1 MIDVLNTKKVS
12 HWNPDMRVPK
22 ILRGSPAALRYMEGG
37 GCESKAGCVRPLF
50 SSAFVGMIG
59 GLGIMYILF
68 SNMEAWK
75 NKDLEECLLL
85 GSPTELLS

>member
-1 MIDVLNTKKVS
+1 MGIPGT
-12 HWNPDMRVPK
+12 WPGMMGR
-22 ILRGSPAALRYMEGG
+22 PAALRYWAGG
-37 GCESKAGCVRPLF
+37 GWHTTAGCGGGVRPLF

-85 GSPTELLS
+85 GSPTELLY

>member
-1 MIDVLNTKKVS
+1 M
-12 HWNPDMRVPK
+12 
-22 ILRGSPAALRYMEGG
+22 
-37 GCESKAGCVRPLF
+37 F

-75 NKDLEECLLL
+75 NKDLEEYLQFWEAQLNCCLESLL
-85 GSPTELLS
+85 GLTRDDTEAAEGRFVLRCLK

>member
-1 MIDVLNTKKVS
+1 M
-12 HWNPDMRVPK
+12 
-22 ILRGSPAALRYMEGG
+22 
-37 GCESKAGCVRPLF
+37 F

-85 GSPTELLS
+85 GSPTELLY

>member
-1 MIDVLNTKKVS
+1 MGIPGTC
-12 HWNPDMRVPK
+12 PGMRG
-22 ILRGSPAALRYMEGG
+22 RPAALRYMEGG
-37 GCESKAGCVRPLF
+37 GCESKAGCGGGVRPLF

>member
-1 MIDVLNTKKVS
+1 M
-12 HWNPDMRVPK
+12 
-22 ILRGSPAALRYMEGG
+22 
-37 GCESKAGCVRPLF
+37 F

-75 NKDLEECLLL
+75 NKDLEECLLV